1 MAENESFEALAVQ
14 NKEQK
19 RQGNEQNDGD
29 FVGEGDCNEEEEEE
43 EEKEEK
49 ENQLSELQQIVPNS
63 QKEEEV
69 REEQVETLTVAPQSS
84 TEILPKENDRYSGL
98 KGNSAAETHVEAE
111 YKEQVGSSHQEV
123 LGNVADKSSEAQ
135 TQNQLQPSLCPTS
148 LSELS
153 PTSVTHP
160 ISSAPSPSPVKK
172 NSPPEVKNAGITE
185 AGDRSS
191 AGLKALYVPVARTSI
206 PDGYNWR
213 KYGQKQ
219 VKSPKG
225 SRSYYKCTY
234 FDCCAKKIEC
244 SDHSGHV
251 IEIVNK
257 GMHCHDPPRKNKGTR
272 KSRGGLSVGP
282 ILQTTVTEH
291 TVRMLKDSEPDT
303 LSMELVQETSAIS
316 ERKRQS
322 SSSSDESKE
331 TQIKE
336 ENIGEPEPKR
346 RLKGNLEC
354 SKSFLKP
361 GKKPKFVVHAA
372 GDVGITGDGYRWRK
386 YGQKMVKGNPH
397 PRNYYRCTSAGCPVR
412 KHIETAV
419 DNTNAVIITYK
430 GVHDHDMPVPKKRH
444 GPPSAPLVA
453 AAAPAA
459 MSNLPIKKSDAVQSQ
474 VTSTQWSVG
483 KEGEL
488 TGETLDLGGEKE
500 KAIESARTLLSIGF
514 EIKPC

>member
-29 FVGEGDCNEEEEEE
+29 FVGEELEGDCNEEEEEE

-49 ENQLSELQQIVPNS
+49 ENQVSELQQIVPNS

-153 PTSVTHP
+153 PTSVTQP
-160 ISSAPSPSPVKK
+160 ISSAPSPSPAKK

-191 AGLKALYVPVARTSI
+191 AGLKALNVPVARTSI

-272 KSRGGLSVGP
+272 KSRSGLSVGP

-354 SKSFLKP
+354 SKSVLKP

-397 PRNYYRCTSAGCPVR
+397 PRMFLVNSCPLDQYLWQN
-412 KHIETAV
+412 IPCDMTGALTIP
-419 DNTNAVIITYK
+419 DNQTKMLSEAIAFGDSLASPSLGRRNGHK
-430 GVHDHDMPVPKKRH
+430 GAPEVH
-444 GPPSAPLVA
+444 S
-453 AAAPAA
+453 
-459 MSNLPIKKSDAVQSQ
+459 
-474 VTSTQWSVG
+474 
-483 KEGEL
+483 
-488 TGETLDLGGEKE
+488 
-500 KAIESARTLLSIGF
+500 
-514 EIKPC
+514 